1 MIAIFRHFAQIRCGP
16 RNSLSISK
24 SKSIETISS
33 DFAFLFEFFQTSQQM
48 LDLYGGIFDNRW
60 F

>member
-1 MIAIFRHFAQIRCGP
+1 MIGILRHFSQIRCGP
-16 RNSLSISK
+16 MNSLSISK

-33 DFAFLFEFFQTSQQM
+33 DFALLFEFFHSSHQM
-48 LDLYGGIFDNRW
+48 LDLYRGTFENRW